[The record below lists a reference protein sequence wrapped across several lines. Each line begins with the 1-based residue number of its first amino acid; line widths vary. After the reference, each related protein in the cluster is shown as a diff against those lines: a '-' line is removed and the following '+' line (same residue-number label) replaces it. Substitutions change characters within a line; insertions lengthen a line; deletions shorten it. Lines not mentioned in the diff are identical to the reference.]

1 MPSNAEIAAI
11 FRRVA
16 SLLEVK
22 GGNPFR
28 VRAYEKAARNIE
40 AFPEEVALLAQE
52 RRLREIPGIGGDLE
66 AKIRE
71 INASGKLG
79 LLLNLEKSLPPGVP
93 YLLEIPSIGP
103 KTARL
108 LYEKA
113 GVESIN
119 DLEAAI
125 ASGKL
130 TGIPGIKEKTIANL
144 AKGIGLVKKNLER
157 MPLCDAESLAEEIK
171 SRLPENSI
179 SAAGSLRRRRDTIGD
194 IDFLA
199 VSKGKTEAFIKR
211 FIASVPG
218 AEVIA
223 RGKTKVSL
231 RTAQGIEVDL
241 RVVPGNSYGAA
252 LVYFTGS
259 QAFNVK
265 LRHLARESGYKLNE
279 YGLFTSG
286 NRKIAGK
293 TEEEIF
299 RFLKMAFVPPE
310 MREDRGEIELAL
322 KNKLPALLEER
333 MIKGDLHVHSRWSD
347 GKASI
352 KEMAEAARVLG
363 YSYIAVTDHSRS
375 LKVAGGLDPRRLAGK
390 RREIKAVN
398 AALKGIRVLYGS
410 EVEIGPR
417 GELDYDDGILA
428 EFDVVVAA
436 VHTGLNQTEKQLT
449 DRIVKACSSRRVH
462 IIAHPT
468 GRLRGVRDAYPLDLK
483 TVFKAAADT
492 NTHIEINAYAQ
503 RMDLDDINC
512 RIAAENG
519 VRLAINTDAHRPEQ
533 LRNMKYGVDTAR
545 RGWLGSKDVI
555 NTLSLPKLL
564 EVLKK

>member
-11 FRRVA
+11 FRKVA
-16 SLLEVK
+16 SLLEIK

-28 VRAYEKAARNIE
+28 ARAYEKAARNIE
-40 AFPEEVALLAQE
+40 AFPEDVTSLIPE

-66 AKIRE
+66 AKILE
-71 INASGKLG
+71 INASGKLK
-79 LLLNLEKSLPPGVP
+79 LLLNLEKSLPAGVP

-113 GVESIN
+113 GVKNIN

-125 ASGKL
+125 VSGRL
-130 TGIPGIKEKTIANL
+130 TAIPGIKEKTILNL
-144 AKGIGLVKKNLER
+144 TRGIGLVKKNLER
-157 MPLCDAESLAEEIK
+157 MPLCDAEILAEDIK

-179 SAAGSLRRRRDTIGD
+179 SIAGSLRRRRDTIGD

-199 VSKGKTEAFIKR
+199 IGTGKTAAFIER

-223 RGKTKVSL
+223 GGKTKISL
-231 RTAQGIEVDL
+231 RSAQGIEVDL

-299 RFLKMAFVPPE
+299 RSLKMAFVPPE

-322 KNKLPALLEER
+322 KDKLPALLEER

-352 KEMAEAARVLG
+352 KEMAEAAMSLG

-390 RREIKAVN
+390 RREIDAVN

-436 VHTGLNQTEKQLT
+436 VHTGFNQTEKQLT
-449 DRIVKACSSRRVH
+449 GRIVKACRNRRVH

-468 GRLRGVRDAYPLDLK
+468 GRLRGVREAYPLDLQ

-492 NTHIEINAYAQ
+492 NTHMEINAYAQ

-519 VRLAINTDAHRPEQ
+519 VRLAVNTDAHRPEQ
-533 LRNMKYGVDTAR
+533 LRNMKYGVATAR
-545 RGWLGSKDVI
+545 RGWLKSKDVI